1 MERESFLA
9 FVSQVIQDVILLA
22 EKQTGRKLPER
33 VAFQWLGKNHPR
45 ITQDIPEYILQRVYM
60 DAEHICPCVD
70 IGVGDLLED
79 GSLLI
84 VANVAGYAPRAFG
97 RNWTGRSGPF
107 VYVVGAPL
115 MARLEGKAT
124 HWTPEA
130 GSFGYITPK
139 VPQDPG
145 SHPTE
150 N

>member
-1 MERESFLA
+1 MERVPFVA

-22 EKQTGRKLPER
+22 EEHTGQRLPRR

-45 ITQDIPEYILQRVYM
+45 ITQDIPEYIMQRVYI

-79 GSLLI
+79 EALLV
-84 VANVAGYAPRAFG
+84 VANVAGYAPCTFR
-97 RNWTGRSGPF
+97 RTWTGRSGPF

-115 MARLEGKAT
+115 MSRFEGKTT
-124 HWTPEA
+124 HWKPEA

-139 VPQDPG
+139 VPQDVLAAA
-145 SHPTE
+145 TDK
-150 N
+150 

>member
-1 MERESFLA
+1 MEREPFVV

-22 EKQTGRKLPER
+22 EEQTGQRLPRR

-45 ITQDIPEYILQRVYM
+45 ITQAIPEYIVQRVYI
-60 DAEHICPCVD
+60 DSEHIYPCVD

-84 VANVAGYAPRAFG
+84 VANVAGYAPCTFR

-107 VYVVGAPL
+107 VYVVGTPL
-115 MARLEGKAT
+115 IARLQGKT
-124 HWTPEA
+124 FQWTPEA

-139 VPQDPG
+139 VPQDVLAAP
-145 SHPTE
+145 SDR
-150 N
+150 